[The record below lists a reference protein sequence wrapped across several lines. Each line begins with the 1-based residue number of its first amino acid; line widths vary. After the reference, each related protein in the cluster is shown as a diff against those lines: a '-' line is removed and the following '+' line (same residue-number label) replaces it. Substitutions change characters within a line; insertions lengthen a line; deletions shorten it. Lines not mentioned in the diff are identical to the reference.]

1 MKKLLILMLIAT
13 LSLAITSC
21 GQKEPQLPKVVKIG
35 RTDCL
40 PCIELS
46 KTLKTLQ
53 PEIEGKASIEIINLE
68 DRPEAMEE
76 FNLQGIPTLVF
87 YDVNGNETSRSI
99 GGKDADFVLEMLRK
113 AGMK

>member
-1 MKKLLILMLIAT
+1 MKKT
-13 LSLAITSC
+13 LSFILVAAMLLAVVSC

-53 PEIEGKASIEIINLE
+53 PEIEGKATIEIINLE
-68 DRPEAMEE
+68 DDPGA
-76 FNLQGIPTLVF
+76 FDQYNLEGIPTLIF
-87 YDVNGNETSRSI
+87 YDENGDESSRST
-99 GGKDADFVLEMLRK
+99 GGKDVNFVLEMLKK

>member
-1 MKKLLILMLIAT
+1 MKKILSFILVAT
-13 LSLAITSC
+13 MSLAIVSC

-46 KTLKTLQ
+46 KALKTLQ
-53 PEIEGKASIEIINLE
+53 PEIEGKATIEIINLE
-68 DRPEAMEE
+68 DDPDAFDRY
-76 FNLQGIPTLVF
+76 NLEGIPTLIF
-87 YDVNGNETSRSI
+87 YDENGDESSRST
-99 GGKDADFVLEMLRK
+99 GGKDANFVLEMLKK